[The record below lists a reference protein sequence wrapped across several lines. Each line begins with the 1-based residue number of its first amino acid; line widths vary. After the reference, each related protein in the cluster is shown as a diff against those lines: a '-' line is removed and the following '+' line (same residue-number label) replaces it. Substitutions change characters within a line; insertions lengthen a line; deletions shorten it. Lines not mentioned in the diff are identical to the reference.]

1 MKIDH
6 AVGSFEAAALMGVH
20 FTRPKRLAA
29 TGAITSRVIPSPVES
44 GSGRVFTLFSSVEC
58 DHDWEEYEKR
68 RDAAGGKTDRRPR
81 AYEDLRPKVLKYLA
95 KIEKPILFSDAIG
108 VSEVADILGIHWS
121 FPPRVARAGRII
133 GRLLWSQ
140 RSDTARA
147 PRLWIFSR
155 ESCLKEAAR
164 VKKVE
169 VAGHKVGR
177 PRGGA

>member
-6 AVGSFEAAALMGVH
+6 AVGAFEAAALMGVH
-20 FTRPKRLAA
+20 FTRPKRLAEKGTIMSKA
-29 TGAITSRVIPSPVES
+29 IPSPVDPA
-44 GSGRVFTLFSSVEC
+44 SGRVFTLFSAIEC
-58 DHDWEEYEKR
+58 DHDWQEYEKR

-81 AYEDLRPKVLKYLA
+81 AYEDLRPKVLRHLA
-95 KIEKPILFSDAIG
+95 KIEKPIPFGDAIG
-108 VSEVADILGIHWS
+108 VAEVADILGIHWS
-121 FPPRVARAGRII
+121 FPPRVAKAGRIV

-140 RSDTARA
+140 RSDTASA

-169 VAGHKVGR
+169 AAGQKVGR
-177 PRGGA
+177 PRRGC

>member
-1 MKIDH
+1 MKVDH
-6 AVGSFEAAALMGVH
+6 AVRAFAAAALMGVH

-29 TGAITSRVIPSPVES
+29 SGAIMSRVIPSPVDSE
-44 GSGRVFTLFSSVEC
+44 SGRVFILFSAAEC
-58 DHDWEEYEKR
+58 DSDWDAYEAK

-81 AYEDLRPKVLKYLA
+81 AYEDLRPKVLKFLA

-108 VSEVADILGIHWS
+108 VAEVADILGIHWS
-121 FPPRVARAGRII
+121 FPPRVARAGRIV

-164 VKKVE
+164 VLKVE
-169 VAGHKVGR
+169 AAGQKVGR
-177 PRGGA
+177 PRGGT

>member
-1 MKIDH
+1 MRIDH
-6 AVGSFEAAALMGVH
+6 ALGAFEAAALMGVH
-20 FTRPKRLAA
+20 FTRPKRLATA
-29 TGAITSRVIPSPVES
+29 GAIVSRVIPSPVDSES
-44 GSGRVFTLFSSVEC
+44 RRVFTLFSAAEC
-58 DHDWEEYEKR
+58 DSDWEEYEKK

-108 VSEVADILGIHWS
+108 VAEVADILGIHWS
-121 FPPRVARAGRII
+121 FPPRVAKAGRII

-140 RSDTARA
+140 RSDTARS

-164 VKKVE
+164 VLKVE
-169 VAGHKVGR
+169 AAGQKVGR
-177 PRGGA
+177 PRGGC